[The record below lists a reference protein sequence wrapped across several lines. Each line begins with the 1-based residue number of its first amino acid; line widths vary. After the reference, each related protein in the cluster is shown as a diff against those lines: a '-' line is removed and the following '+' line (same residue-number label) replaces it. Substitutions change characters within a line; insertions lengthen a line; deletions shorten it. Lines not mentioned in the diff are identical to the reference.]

1 MMSNLPSVGS
11 SGRTSTTADDNDED
25 QEMTKVALASFQARE
40 EEIERKKME
49 VKGKVESQLSRAE
62 EETRRLVRV
71 WEELE
76 VLTDPMR
83 KEVAMVRKKI
93 DVVNREIKSLGQTC
107 QKKEK
112 EYREVLEV
120 FNEKNNE
127 KTQLTST
134 LVEVTI
140 HNNHSFLYS
149 FILAFSFSFLNAPN
163 LIDFWM
169 VCCHLLAL
177 NFSLS
182 FSLGKLE
189 ELSKVLNPK
198 R

>member
-1 MMSNLPSVGS
+1 MSTLQSVGS
-11 SGRTSTTADDNDED
+11 SGRTSMTDQDNNDED
-25 QEMTKVALASFQARE
+25 QEMTKLALASFRARE
-40 EEIERKKME
+40 EEIERKKLE
-49 VKGKVESQLSRAE
+49 VKGRVESQLSRAE
-62 EETRRLVRV
+62 EETKRLVRV

-112 EYREVLEV
+112 EYREVLEA

-134 LVEVTI
+134 LVELVKE
-140 HNNHSFLYS
+140 SEKFR
-149 FILAFSFSFLNAPN
+149 
-163 LIDFWM
+163 M
-169 VCCHLLAL
+169 E
-177 NFSLS
+177 
-182 FSLGKLE
+182 KLE